1 MPLPNAAASQAFK
14 CRNCGAPT
22 RWDPD
27 ADALKCD
34 HCEAVTPVPRAQA
47 AIVERPLEA
56 RAQAEKGLGVAL
68 RASRCSNCGATVV
81 LGEKDTATACVFCG
95 SANVLPQEANRHAL
109 RPESLIPLDV
119 GRAKVEQA
127 FRTWIGSRWFRP
139 NALKHTKEF
148 RAVGVYVPYWT
159 FDCDAH
165 SDWSAD
171 AGYYYYVT
179 VPTTVFVNGKPRI
192 VMRQER
198 RVRWEPAW
206 GSRDDHY
213 DDLLVLGSK
222 GVSEALAE
230 RLGGFDLA
238 ALVPYRPEYLAGWRA
253 EEYQVDL
260 EGAWENGRAKIAATQ
275 QARCSKDVPGD
286 TQRNLAV
293 HNTLSNIRWKHVL
306 LPLWSL
312 SYQFQGRPYSV
323 LIHGQSA
330 RIVGEAPLSWVK
342 IALLVGALAAAAG
355 IAVIAANA

>member
-1 MPLPNAAASQAFK
+1 VLPNAAAGQAFK
-14 CRNCGAPT
+14 CKNCGAPA

-27 ADALKCD
+27 ADALRCE
-34 HCEAVTPVPRAQA
+34 HCESVTPVPRAQA

-56 RAQAEKGLGVAL
+56 RAEAETGLGVAV
-68 RASRCSNCGATVV
+68 RASRCSSCGATVC
-81 LGEKDTATACVFCG
+81 LGERETASACVFCG
-95 SANVLPQEANRHAL
+95 SPKVLPQEANRNAL
-109 RPESLIPLDV
+109 RPESLVPLDV
-119 GRAKVEQA
+119 GRAKAEQA
-127 FRTWIGSRWFRP
+127 FRTWISSRWFRP

-148 RAVGVYVPYWT
+148 RAIGVYVPYWT
-159 FDCDAH
+159 FDCLAH

-179 VPTTVFVNGKPRI
+179 VPATVIVNGKLKV

-206 GSRDDHY
+206 GARDDAY

-222 GVSEALAE
+222 GLSEKLAAE
-230 RLGGFDLA
+230 LGGFDLK

-260 EGAWENGRAKIAATQ
+260 EGAWELGKQRIAATQ

-293 HNTLSNIRWKHVL
+293 HNTLSEIRWKHVL
-306 LPLWSL
+306 LPVWSL

-323 LIHGQSA
+323 LIHGQTA
-330 RIVGEAPLSWVK
+330 RIVGEAPLSWLK
-342 IALLVGALAAAAG
+342 IALLVGGIAAAVG
-355 IAVIAANA
+355 IASIAVNA